1 LPDRDTRTSPLLIIK
16 HVKGMEANHM
26 TWLKRADRRWGIE
39 DEGKIGDLKLASQ
52 IREICNSVADS
63 AEAVSV
69 LYYRPR
75 TETKKRQINR
85 YERAKK
91 RAERK

>member
-1 LPDRDTRTSPLLIIK
+1 
-16 HVKGMEANHM
+16 M
-26 TWLKRADRRWGIE
+26 TWLKQADRRWGIE
-39 DEGKIGDLKLASQ
+39 DEGKIGDLKVASQ
-52 IREICNSVADS
+52 IREISNSVADS

-69 LYYRPR
+69 LYYGPA
-75 TETKKRQINR
+75 ETKKRQINR